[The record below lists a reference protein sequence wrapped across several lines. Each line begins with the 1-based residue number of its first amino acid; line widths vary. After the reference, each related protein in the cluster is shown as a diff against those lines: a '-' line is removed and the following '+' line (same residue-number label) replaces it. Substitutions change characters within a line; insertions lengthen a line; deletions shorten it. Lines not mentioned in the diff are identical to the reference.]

1 MSASVAGLHAI
12 MVVAAMVEQTLDD
25 GDSNGAYDL
34 QDRACCLGLLLS
46 SNL

>member
-1 MSASVAGLHAI
+1 MSASVSGPHAI
-12 MVVAAMVEQTLDD
+12 MAVAVILEQALDD

-34 QDRACCLGLLLS
+34 QDRACCLGSLPS